1 MNNIL
6 YKEIPIYY
14 GKLEEGV
21 YHGIIKDVK
30 SVDDDEKIQVRIL
43 LALENGTC
51 HNVFIR
57 TPFQPKYR
65 YDMILRLS
73 DACKTRIPSEFI
85 GKEVYVSVKINTPS
99 SSERYENV
107 VDIVDSDD
115 YDEKGGYEITEKGY
129 FIKQ

>member
-1 MNNIL
+1 MNYNVL
-6 YKEIPIYY
+6 NSEIPLYY
-14 GKLEEGV
+14 EKIEGGV

-30 SVDDDEKIQVRIL
+30 SVDDDKKIQVRIM
-43 LALENGTC
+43 LELKNGTF

-85 GKEVYVSVKINTPS
+85 GKEVYVSVKINNPS

-129 FIKQ
+129 FIK